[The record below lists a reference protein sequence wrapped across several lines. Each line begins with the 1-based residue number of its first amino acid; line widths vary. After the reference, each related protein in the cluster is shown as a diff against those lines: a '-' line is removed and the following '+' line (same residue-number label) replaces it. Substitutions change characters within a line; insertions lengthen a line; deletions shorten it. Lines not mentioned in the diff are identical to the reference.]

1 VLFHDGAGAFTRVD
15 VQLAPGSGPSAIAA
29 ADFNGDTFID
39 LAVTNELNNTIT
51 VLFNNND
58 RSFDPQAP
66 IPTGGAPGAITAV
79 DLDDELGPDIAVAS
93 ALGGGLWIYRNLG
106 GGAFGAPTIVP
117 TGPTPSSVDPADI
130 DNDKDFDLV
139 VGNSGGGTVSLVVNN
154 GGGAFAPAVNLP
166 VDGNP
171 AQTSGALASWDMDSD
186 GDTDLVAV
194 VNDDNA
200 QTNVIR
206 ILRNDST
213 PGQVAFTLF
222 NPIGA
227 GEDPRL
233 VRGADV
239 TGDLLED
246 LVAVNVQQLPL
257 ALGPPS
263 PSSSLSIRPNL
274 VLKKPQIPGDTNG
287 DGMVNID
294 DLLVIINNWGQCP
307 VPPPPCNADIH
318 PAPTGNGVVDID
330 DLLLV
335 INNWMPPG

>member
-1 VLFHDGAGAFTRVD
+1 
-15 VQLAPGSGPSAIAA
+15 
-29 ADFNGDTFID
+29 
-39 LAVTNELNNTIT
+39 
-51 VLFNNND
+51 
-58 RSFDPQAP
+58 
-66 IPTGGAPGAITAV
+66 
-79 DLDDELGPDIAVAS
+79 
-93 ALGGGLWIYRNLG
+93 
-106 GGAFGAPTIVP
+106 
-117 TGPTPSSVDPADI
+117 
-130 DNDKDFDLV
+130 
-139 VGNSGGGTVSLVVNN
+139 
-154 GGGAFAPAVNLP
+154 
-166 VDGNP
+166 
-171 AQTSGALASWDMDSD
+171 MDSD

-274 VLKKPQIPGDTNG
+274 VLKKPQIPGDITG
-287 DGMVNID
+287 DGIVNIDELLMIVNFWGPCPALPQPCDADIHPPPNGNGVVNID
-294 DLLVIINNWGQCP
+294 DLLQ
-307 VPPPPCNADIH
+307 
-318 PAPTGNGVVDID
+318 
-330 DLLLV
+330 V
-335 INNWMPPG
+335 INNWTPPG